1 METDN
6 SIELKALT
14 LEEYSKRTDELYAT
28 GDIDGLLEFQRT
40 HSILY
45 EDPIPEQDKEI
56 LKGIEIPDLPE
67 NFDVEPL

>member
-1 METDN
+1 MEIDN

-14 LEEYSKRTDELYAT
+14 PEEYSKRTDEFYAT

-56 LKGIEIPDLPE
+56 LKSIEISDVPE
-67 NFDVEPL
+67 NFNVESL